1 VDALTP
7 YAAHLL
13 VNALLTAEW
22 EAAEKSGD
30 APQVGPQRMYG
41 LAKNG
46 TVASTCDLGDGPHKA
61 HGKCTHVMF
70 DGDEFAAWAR
80 RYIERVLNGTSV
92 RSQVDVN
99 ALVAQYR
106 A

>member
-7 YAAHLL
+7 YAGHLL
-13 VNALLTAEW
+13 VNALLVAEW
-22 EAAEKSGD
+22 EAAEKTGD
-30 APQVGPQRMYG
+30 APQIGPQRMYG

-46 TVASTCDLGDGPHKA
+46 TVAATCDLGDGPHKA
-61 HGKCTHVMF
+61 HVKCTHVMY

-80 RYIERVLNGTSV
+80 KYIDRVVNGTSV
-92 RSQVDVN
+92 RTKVDVD
-99 ALVAQYR
+99 ALVAQFS